1 MSKPIPVETAINL
14 LAGGTSVKGDIKTNG
29 DFRIDGT
36 LHGTINSKGKIVV
49 GASGIIEGEMI
60 CQNADISGNV
70 KANIIVS
77 ELLSLKSTAVING
90 DLVTNKLSIEPGA
103 KFTGTCR
110 MDGGGIKAEKTIL
123 KNEESPAK
131 EKVTG

>member
-14 LAGGTSVKGDIKTNG
+14 LAGGTSVKGEIQTNG

-36 LHGTINSKGKIVV
+36 LHGTIHSKGKIVV
-49 GASGIIEGEMI
+49 GSSGLIEGEMV

-70 KANIIVS
+70 KANVTVS
-77 ELLSLKSTAVING
+77 ELLTLKSTAVING
-90 DLVTNKLSIEPGA
+90 DINTNKLSIEPGA
-103 KFTGTCR
+103 KFSGTCR
-110 MDGGGIKAEKTIL
+110 MEGGGLKTEKPIL

-131 EKVTG
+131 EKVAG